1 MLGRRLPS
9 FVERANA
16 FCSSNTNTTTTT
28 REAKIATTEGEG
40 EEDEDDE
47 SALDMIS
54 SRRSDDDDARVED
67 DKEEERRAT
76 EGGKEEV
83 RTRINEDFDKTN
95 GGNAFRA
102 TETTTLEKKKK
113 KNRARGV
120 SSSSPLLEALTEELI
135 ASLRPSKQSEKRRRM
150 VFRKMES
157 LIRECFEKEFEG
169 EGVNEKKNTIVVSAF
184 GSVPFGTYLPDGDI
198 DVCILGDHEVL
209 DSQSWPERL
218 SAFIARKEREEKK
231 KRTMRMTTTTKKMEM
246 KKEKMKN
253 ATRTTTKEEEEQ
265 EEDQEEGNQEED
277 HEEEEEEEY
286 LLEVK
291 DIVVIHADV
300 RLLKC
305 VVDGIVVDVSANQ
318 FGGLA
323 TLAFLKE
330 VNAKIGKNDLF
341 KRSVILVKAW
351 AFYESRILGAPYALL
366 STYALKTLIICA
378 LRRFNKK

>member
-1 MLGRRLPS
+1 MLGRRVPS

-16 FCSSNTNTTTTT
+16 FCSSNNNTTTTT
-28 REAKIATTEGEG
+28 REAKIATEG

-54 SRRSDDDDARVED
+54 WRRSDDDDAFIKEG
-67 DKEEERRAT
+67 KEEEERRAT
-76 EGGKEEV
+76 RGEEEV

-102 TETTTLEKKKK
+102 TETTTLEKKKKK

-231 KRTMRMTTTTKKMEM
+231 KRTMRMTTTKKMEM

-253 ATRTTTKEEEEQ
+253 ATRTTTKEEEEEQ
-265 EEDQEEGNQEED
+265 EEEQEEESQEED

-351 AFYESRILGAPYALL
+351 AFYE
-366 STYALKTLIICA
+366 
-378 LRRFNKK
+378 

>member
-1 MLGRRLPS
+1 
-9 FVERANA
+9 
-16 FCSSNTNTTTTT
+16 
-28 REAKIATTEGEG
+28 
-40 EEDEDDE
+40 
-47 SALDMIS
+47 MIS

-76 EGGKEEV
+76 RGKEEV

-102 TETTTLEKKKK
+102 TETTTLEKMK

-231 KRTMRMTTTTKKMEM
+231 KRTMRMTTKKKMEM

-253 ATRTTTKEEEEQ
+253 ATRTTTKEEEE
-265 EEDQEEGNQEED
+265 EDQEEENQEED
-277 HEEEEEEEY
+277 HEEEEEEY

-323 TLAFLKE
+323 TLAFL
-330 VNAKIGKNDLF
+330 
-341 KRSVILVKAW
+341 
-351 AFYESRILGAPYALL
+351 
-366 STYALKTLIICA
+366 
-378 LRRFNKK
+378 